1 MVPVPHTKGKKG
13 RVSVVFLSLE
23 RIYELFIHL
32 RVGVAA
38 VYWESMAAGTLIV
51 SFTVLKSLV

>member
-1 MVPVPHTKGKKG
+1 M
-13 RVSVVFLSLE
+13 VFLSLE